1 MPLPGTDP
9 DKEIKQKGKARKA
22 PFGARIAAKGIKRRM
37 SATLA
42 TENETTTPQAG
53 LPTDHRPTD
62 HRIEADFNRFH
73 SMMQDTERRA
83 YTMALQ
89 LTRNAA
95 DAEDLVQDTYVKA
108 WRGFDSYT
116 PGRPFLNW
124 LLRIMQRAY
133 LDSRRRDNPIR
144 KAESLNS
151 MVSPTDGEVQELP
164 IADEG
169 PMPDDELLHTEMKS
183 ELHSALNQLPDVY
196 KTAITMCDLDGMS
209 YHEIADRQSTTIG
222 TVRSRIHRGRRLLRD
237 IVTKN
242 GYNFPRI

>member
-1 MPLPGTDP
+1 
-9 DKEIKQKGKARKA
+9 
-22 PFGARIAAKGIKRRM
+22 M
-37 SATLA
+37 SATMTREMVSA
-42 TENETTTPQAG
+42 PMVGHDVIGKA
-53 LPTDHRPTD
+53 PAHDP
-62 HRIEADFNRFH
+62 IERADVEFERFH
-73 SMMQDTERRA
+73 AMMADTERRA

-89 LTRNAA
+89 LTRNTA

-108 WRGFDSYT
+108 WRGFESYT

-133 LDSRRRDNPIR
+133 LDGRRRDNPIR

-164 IADEG
+164 IADGG
-169 PMPDDELLHTEMKS
+169 PMPDEEVIHDEMKNQ
-183 ELHSALNQLPDVY
+183 LHAALSQLPDVY
-196 KTAITMCDLDGMS
+196 RSAITMCDLEGLS
-209 YHEIADRQSTTIG
+209 YHEIADQQGTTIG

-242 GYNFPRI
+242 GYAFPRAA